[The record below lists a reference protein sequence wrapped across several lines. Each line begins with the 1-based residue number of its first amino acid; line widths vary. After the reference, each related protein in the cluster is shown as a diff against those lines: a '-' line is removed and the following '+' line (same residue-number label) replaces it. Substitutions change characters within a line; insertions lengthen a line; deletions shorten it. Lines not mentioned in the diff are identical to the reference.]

1 MTFEH
6 PTGNKPKTVIIVGSG
21 PTRADYLDLLA
32 SSDPRSIDRDE
43 VWGVNGAYN
52 FAPNI
57 DLVFMMDDYAQI
69 NGKNSVLQDI
79 FETATVPVIT
89 SVARKECPTAVDY
102 PLAGVMTMNPK
113 RGDYLNHTCAYM
125 MAYAALIGVEE
136 LIMFGCDYIDP
147 GAQYA
152 NGNSYLRRMEPYRY
166 MACTA
171 YWAGICEARGMD
183 IIITPNSPFL
193 DADYLPEDRLYGY
206 LIKPAIH
213 QGQPPSEA
221 VRSYV
226 VDQKE
231 KTDGGKEV
239 HRQGWRE
246 EIRHNA

>member
-1 MTFEH
+1 
-6 PTGNKPKTVIIVGSG
+6 
-21 PTRADYLDLLA
+21 
-32 SSDPRSIDRDE
+32 
-43 VWGVNGAYN
+43 
-52 FAPNI
+52 
-57 DLVFMMDDYAQI
+57 
-69 NGKNSVLQDI
+69 
-79 FETATVPVIT
+79 
-89 SVARKECPTAVDY
+89 
-102 PLAGVMTMNPK
+102 
-113 RGDYLNHTCAYM
+113 
-125 MAYAALIGVEE
+125 
-136 LIMFGCDYIDP
+136 
-147 GAQYA
+147 
-152 NGNSYLRRMEPYRY
+152 